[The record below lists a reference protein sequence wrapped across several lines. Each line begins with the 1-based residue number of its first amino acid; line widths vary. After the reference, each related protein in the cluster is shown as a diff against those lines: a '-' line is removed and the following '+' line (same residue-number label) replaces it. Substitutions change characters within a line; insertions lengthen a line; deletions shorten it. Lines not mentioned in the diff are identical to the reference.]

1 MVAKKSKV
9 QLYDTTLRDGAQRA
23 GISFSVEDKLKIAKR
38 LGEIGI
44 HFIEGGWPGSNPKDA
59 EFFARAR
66 ALDLKRATL
75 VAFGST
81 RRAST
86 KAESDPNLRALME
99 SGTRV
104 VTLVGKSWDLH
115 VTDVLNTTLEGNLKM
130 IADSVRYIKS
140 GGQSVFFDAEHFFDG
155 YKSNSEYAL
164 RTIEAAA
171 EAGANC
177 IVLCDTNGGALPHEV
192 AVAVKAAKK
201 IGIPLGIHAHND
213 GELAVANT
221 LAAVEAGATQVQ
233 GTINGYGERSGNA
246 NLCSIIPALKLK
258 MGINCISD
266 ENLARLT
273 DVSRYVSELAN
284 IIPDPHLPYVGAS
297 AFTHKAG
304 LHVSGMMKHEESYQH
319 INPDLVGNRSQVLV
333 SELSGLSNITYKAR
347 ELGLDIPKGERAR
360 AVLEQIK
367 ALEKQGFQYEGA
379 EASFELLLKRTDP
392 DYRSPFELVDFMV
405 VVEKHRRTPTI
416 SDRMEDMLSEAMVKV
431 RVGGEV
437 IHTAA
442 EGNGPVNALDAAL
455 RKGLL
460 QFYPSLSVV
469 KLMDYKVRILEES
482 DGTKS
487 KVRVLIESS
496 DGEHDWRT
504 VGSST
509 NIMEASWIALAD
521 SLEYWLLRHG
531 IAIPR
536 KATRRKSDPF
546 YSGEAWTD
554 GMEPRGA
561 IPRPG

>member
-1 MVAKKSKV
+1 
-9 QLYDTTLRDGAQRA
+9 
-23 GISFSVEDKLKIAKR
+23 VEDKLKIAKR

-66 ALDLKRATL
+66 NLDLKRATL

-81 RRAST
+81 RRANT
-86 KAESDPNLRALME
+86 KAESDSNLRALKE

-115 VTDVLNTTLEGNLKM
+115 VTDVLNTTLEGNLRM

-140 GGQSVFFDAEHFFDG
+140 GGQAVFFDAEHFFDG
-155 YKSNSEYAL
+155 YKRNSKYAL
-164 RTIEAAA
+164 STIEAAA
-171 EAGANC
+171 EAGADC
-177 IVLCDTNGGALPHEV
+177 IVLCDTNGGALPHDV
-192 AVAVKAAKK
+192 AAAVKAAKK
-201 IGIPLGIHAHND
+201 VGVPLGIHAHND

-360 AVLEQIK
+360 TVLEQIK

-405 VVEKHRRTPTI
+405 VVEKHRRTPMI
-416 SDRMEDMLSEAMVKV
+416 SDRMEDMLSEATVKI

-455 RKGLL
+455 RKALL
-460 QFYPSLSVV
+460 QFYPSLSAV

-531 IAIPR
+531 LAAS
-536 KATRRKSDPF
+536 KKVTRRS
-546 YSGEAWTD
+546 S
-554 GMEPRGA
+554 
-561 IPRPG
+561 